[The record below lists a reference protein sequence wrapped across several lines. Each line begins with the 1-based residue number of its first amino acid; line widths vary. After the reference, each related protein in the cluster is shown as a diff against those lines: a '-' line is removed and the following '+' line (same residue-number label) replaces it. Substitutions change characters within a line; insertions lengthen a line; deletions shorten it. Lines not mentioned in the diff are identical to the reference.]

1 MCAYGLAE
9 LYLARAMR
17 AHGCPV
23 CRCNGEAERR
33 CLRYLLW
40 ERVTDAG
47 TRVRL
52 VRSLGFCHRHAH
64 LFLHLELAEW
74 DRSLGNTVIYESLA
88 LQECNSIREARRLL
102 GQRDEPSVWK
112 RLTRRLIGVR
122 SPHDMPRLARG
133 ACPVCESV
141 RETEEHHCSTLADM
155 MEQPKY
161 RAMLD
166 RSSGVCLAHLQV
178 ALDARASTEGLRY
191 LLNDT
196 ESRLGAVARASRE
209 YQESIQD
216 EDAIATLG
224 NEVAQRAI
232 SLFAGDDGGA
242 CFDPRW
248 QRRDAQQE

>member
-9 LYLARAMR
+9 LYLVRAMR
-17 AHGCPV
+17 SSGCPI
-23 CRCNGEAERR
+23 CRCNREAERR
-33 CLRYLLW
+33 YLGFLLW

-64 LFLHLELAEW
+64 LFLDLELDDW

-88 LQECNSIREARRLL
+88 IQACNSIRDARRLL
-102 GQRDEPSVWK
+102 DRRNEHPAWR
-112 RLTRRLIGVR
+112 RLTRRVIGAR
-122 SPHDMPRLARG
+122 EPRETPRLARG
-133 ACPVCESV
+133 ACPVCENV
-141 RETEEHHCSTLADM
+141 KQVEGHYCSTLA
-155 MEQPKY
+155 ELLAHPKY
-161 RAMLD
+161 QAMLD
-166 RSSGVCLAHLQV
+166 QSDGVCLVHLQV
-178 ALDARASTEGLRY
+178 ALDSHASSDGLRY

-196 ESRLGAVARASRE
+196 ECRLRALATASRE

-216 EDAIATLG
+216 ADAISVLG
-224 NEVAQRAI
+224 NETAKRAI

-248 QRRDAQQE
+248 QRRDTQQE